1 MLRYII
7 KKLLLM
13 IPALLGLTIIVFLI
27 LHLSPGSPVDLI
39 AGPNA
44 SPEVRENIEKKLG
57 LDQSLHAQYFTFIK
71 NILTGDLG
79 TSILQNRS
87 VAEIISERIRITFEL
102 GIYALIFSFVI
113 SIPIGV
119 IAAIKRNTMA
129 DYVSMTGA
137 LIGLSLPT
145 FLFGLLLL
153 YIFGYKLG
161 WLPLSGYGT
170 YQHLI
175 LPTLTVGL
183 TDAAITA
190 RMVRSSMLEQIR
202 QDYIRTA
209 KSKGLREEKILFK
222 HALKN
227 AMIPIIT
234 LFGMRLGL
242 IFGGSVI
249 IETVFSIPGIGKLM
263 VDSIFSRDYPI
274 VQGSILVL
282 ATLVLIG
289 NLISDILYAAVDP
302 RIKY

>member
-1 MLRYII
+1 
-7 KKLLLM
+7 M

-57 LDQSLHAQYFTFIK
+57 LDQPLHTQYYTFIK

-79 TSILQNRS
+79 TSILQNKP

-153 YIFGYKLG
+153 YIFGYKLE

-170 YQHLI
+170 YKHLI

-209 KSKGLREEKILFK
+209 KSKGLREEKILYK

-263 VDSIFSRDYPI
+263 VDSIFSRDYPV
-274 VQGSILVL
+274 VQGSMLVL
-282 ATLVLIG
+282 ASLVLIG

>member
-57 LDQSLHAQYFTFIK
+57 LDQSLHAQYFTFIN

-79 TSILQNRS
+79 TSILQNRP

-209 KSKGLREEKILFK
+209 KSKGIREEKILFK

-263 VDSIFSRDYPI
+263 VDSIFSRDYPV
-274 VQGSILVL
+274 VQGSMLVL

>member
-1 MLRYII
+1 MLKYII
-7 KKLLLM
+7 KKLLFM
-13 IPALLGLTIIVFLI
+13 IPALLGLTVLVFLI

-44 SPEVRENIEKKLG
+44 SPEIRENIERRLG
-57 LDQSLHAQYFTFIK
+57 LDKPLHTQYFHFLG
-71 NILTGDLG
+71 NILQGDLG
-79 TSILQNRS
+79 TSILQNRP
-87 VAEIISERIRITFEL
+87 VAEMIGERISITFEL
-102 GIYALIFSFVI
+102 GFYSLLFSFAI
-113 SIPIGV
+113 AIPIG
-119 IAAIKRNTMA
+119 ILAAVKRNTMA
-129 DYVSMTGA
+129 DYLSMTGA

-175 LPTLTVGL
+175 LPVLTVGL

-209 KSKGLREEKILFK
+209 RSKGLREEKILYK

-263 VDSIFSRDYPI
+263 VDSIFSRDYPV
-274 VQGSILVL
+274 VQGSLLVL
-282 ATLVLIG
+282 TALVFIG
-289 NLISDILYAAVDP
+289 NLISDILYALVDP

>member
-1 MLRYII
+1 
-7 KKLLLM
+7 M
-13 IPALLGLTIIVFLI
+13 IPTLLGLTIIVFLV
-27 LHLSPGSPVDLI
+27 LHLSPGNPVDLI

-44 SPEVRENIEKKLG
+44 PPEVRENIEKKLG
-57 LDQSLHAQYFTFIK
+57 LDQPLYIQYFNFLK
-71 NILTGDLG
+71 NVFSGDLG
-79 TSILQNRS
+79 TSILQNRP
-87 VAEIISERIRITFEL
+87 VLEIISERIPITFQL
-102 GIYALIFSFVI
+102 GLYALIFSFLI
-113 SIPIGV
+113 AIPIGV
-119 IAAIKRNTMA
+119 IAAVNRNA
-129 DYVSMTGA
+129 ALDYASMVGA

-145 FLFGLLLL
+145 FLFGLVLL
-153 YIFGYKLG
+153 YIFGYKLE

-170 YQHLI
+170 YKHLI

-209 KSKGLREEKILFK
+209 RSKGLREEKILYK

-227 AMIPIIT
+227 AMIPIVT

-249 IETVFSIPGIGKLM
+249 IETVFSIPGIGKLI
-263 VDSIFSRDYPI
+263 VDSVFSRDYPV
-274 VQGSILVL
+274 VQGSLLVL
-282 ATLVLIG
+282 TALVLIG
-289 NLISDILYAAVDP
+289 NLIADILYAVVDP

>member
-1 MLRYII
+1 MLKYII
-7 KKLLLM
+7 KKLLFM
-13 IPALLGLTIIVFLI
+13 IPALLGLTVLVFLI

-44 SPEVRENIEKKLG
+44 SPEIRENIERRLG
-57 LDQSLHAQYFTFIK
+57 LDKPLHTQYFHFLG
-71 NILTGDLG
+71 NILQGDLG
-79 TSILQNRS
+79 TSILQNRP
-87 VAEIISERIRITFEL
+87 VAEMIGERISITFEL
-102 GIYALIFSFVI
+102 GFYSLLFSFSI
-113 SIPIGV
+113 AIPIG
-119 IAAIKRNTMA
+119 ILAAVKRNTMA
-129 DYVSMTGA
+129 DYLSMTGA

-175 LPTLTVGL
+175 LPVLTVGL

-209 KSKGLREEKILFK
+209 RSKGLREEKILYK

-263 VDSIFSRDYPI
+263 VDSIFSRDYPV
-274 VQGSILVL
+274 VQGSLLVL
-282 ATLVLIG
+282 TALVFIG
-289 NLISDILYAAVDP
+289 NLISDILYALVDP

>member
-1 MLRYII
+1 
-7 KKLLLM
+7 M
-13 IPALLGLTIIVFLI
+13 IPTLLGLTIIVFLV
-27 LHLSPGSPVDLI
+27 LHLSPGNPVDLI

-44 SPEVRENIEKKLG
+44 PPEVRENIEKKLG
-57 LDQSLHAQYFTFIK
+57 LDQPLYTQYFNFLK
-71 NILTGDLG
+71 NVFSGDLG
-79 TSILQNRS
+79 TSILQNRP
-87 VAEIISERIRITFEL
+87 VLEIISERIPITFQL
-102 GIYALIFSFVI
+102 GLYALIFSFLI
-113 SIPIGV
+113 AIPIGV
-119 IAAIKRNTMA
+119 IAAVNRNA
-129 DYVSMTGA
+129 ALDYASMVGA

-145 FLFGLLLL
+145 FLFGLVLL
-153 YIFGYKLG
+153 YIFGYKLE

-170 YQHLI
+170 YKHLI

-209 KSKGLREEKILFK
+209 RSKGLREEKILYK

-227 AMIPIIT
+227 AMIPIVT

-249 IETVFSIPGIGKLM
+249 IETVFSIPGIGKLI
-263 VDSIFSRDYPI
+263 VDSVFSRDYPV
-274 VQGSILVL
+274 VQGSLLVL
-282 ATLVLIG
+282 TALVLIG
-289 NLISDILYAAVDP
+289 NLIADILYAVVDP

>member
-1 MLRYII
+1 
-7 KKLLLM
+7 M
-13 IPALLGLTIIVFLI
+13 IPALLGLTVLVFLI

-44 SPEVRENIEKKLG
+44 SPEIRENIERRLG
-57 LDQSLHAQYFTFIK
+57 LDKPLHTQYFHFLG
-71 NILTGDLG
+71 NILQGDLG
-79 TSILQNRS
+79 TSILQNRP
-87 VAEIISERIRITFEL
+87 VAEMIGERISITFEL
-102 GIYALIFSFVI
+102 GFYSLLFSFSI
-113 SIPIGV
+113 AIPIG
-119 IAAIKRNTMA
+119 ILAAVKRNTMA
-129 DYVSMTGA
+129 DYLSMTGA

-175 LPTLTVGL
+175 LPVLTVGL

-209 KSKGLREEKILFK
+209 RSKGLREEKILYK

-263 VDSIFSRDYPI
+263 VDSIFSRDYPV
-274 VQGSILVL
+274 VQGSLLVL
-282 ATLVLIG
+282 TALVFIG
-289 NLISDILYAAVDP
+289 NLISDILYALVDP

>member
-1 MLRYII
+1 
-7 KKLLLM
+7 M
-13 IPALLGLTIIVFLI
+13 IPTLLGLTIIVFLV
-27 LHLSPGSPVDLI
+27 LHLSPGNPVDLI

-44 SPEVRENIEKKLG
+44 PPEVRENIEKKLG
-57 LDQSLHAQYFTFIK
+57 LDQPLYIQYFNFLK
-71 NILTGDLG
+71 NVFSGDLG
-79 TSILQNRS
+79 TSILQNRP
-87 VAEIISERIRITFEL
+87 VLEIISERIPITFQL
-102 GIYALIFSFVI
+102 GLYALIFSFLI
-113 SIPIGV
+113 AIPIGV
-119 IAAIKRNTMA
+119 IAAVNRNA
-129 DYVSMTGA
+129 ALDYASMVGA

-145 FLFGLLLL
+145 FLFGLVLL
-153 YIFGYKLG
+153 YIFGYKLE

-170 YQHLI
+170 YKHLI

-209 KSKGLREEKILFK
+209 RSKGLREEKILYK

-227 AMIPIIT
+227 AMIPIVT

-249 IETVFSIPGIGKLM
+249 IETVFSIPGIGKLI
-263 VDSIFSRDYPI
+263 VDSIFSRDYPV
-274 VQGSILVL
+274 VQGSLLVL
-282 ATLVLIG
+282 TALVLIG
-289 NLISDILYAAVDP
+289 NLIADILYAVVDP

>member
-1 MLRYII
+1 
-7 KKLLLM
+7 M
-13 IPALLGLTIIVFLI
+13 IPALLGLTVLVFLI

-44 SPEVRENIEKKLG
+44 SPEIRENIERRLG
-57 LDQSLHAQYFTFIK
+57 LDKPLHTQYFHFLG
-71 NILTGDLG
+71 NILQGDLG
-79 TSILQNRS
+79 TSILQNRP
-87 VAEIISERIRITFEL
+87 VAEMIGERISITFEL
-102 GIYALIFSFVI
+102 GFYSLLFSFAI
-113 SIPIGV
+113 AIPIG
-119 IAAIKRNTMA
+119 ILAAVKRNTMA
-129 DYVSMTGA
+129 DYLSMTGA

-175 LPTLTVGL
+175 LPVLTVGL

-209 KSKGLREEKILFK
+209 RSKGLREEKILYK

-263 VDSIFSRDYPI
+263 VDSIFSRDYPV
-274 VQGSILVL
+274 VQGSLLVL
-282 ATLVLIG
+282 TALVFIG
-289 NLISDILYAAVDP
+289 NLISDILYALVDP